1 MKFELIKEMG
11 NYKTGLL
18 CFCGL
23 WKHQRGPN
31 LGIVQWNK
39 YIKVYLNQLWSAD
52 CTRKILS
59 F

>member
-1 MKFELIKEMG
+1 MG
-11 NYKTGLL
+11 DHKTGLL

-23 WKHQRGPN
+23 WKHQQGPN

-39 YIKVYLNQLWSAD
+39 YIKVYLNQFRSTE